1 MPSIINRLA
10 ALALGLAVVANGA
23 PIDWWNQQRIGANCF
38 NEVPRAEWFEAA
50 SSAGIGLVR
59 LTYDKWNGER
69 RDFLLG
75 DAGDYQGL
83 VEADLAELRRVL
95 DIAESNGIK
104 IVLTPLS
111 LPGSRNRQLNGM
123 KRDPRLWTEEK
134 YLRQAADFWADLA
147 ENLAGHSAIA
157 AYNLLN
163 EPHPE
168 WFHGKQSFRGGGFAE
183 WYESVNGTPGD
194 LNRFNRTLTAAI
206 RSADKDTPIVI
217 ESGLYATPW
226 AFEYLEPLD
235 DPAVIYSFHMY
246 EPYDYTTRRINKGR
260 FRYPDKLPPEM
271 PPLDEFFQPVRQWA
285 ERHDI
290 PSNRIFAAEF
300 GCDRQAP
307 GAEQYLAG
315 LVKLFNRE
323 GWHWAFYA
331 YREDVWQGMDYELGT
346 GPPGEAYWKYQ
357 DARTLHRHY
366 GEVYGRNAGNPLWK
380 VLQHEFD
387 ARRKQER

>member
-1 MPSIINRLA
+1 MLSRINRLA
-10 ALALGLAVVANGA
+10 ALLLGIAVAGNCA

-50 SSAGIGLVR
+50 SEAGIGLVR
-59 LTYDKWNGER
+59 LTYDKWTGER

-83 VEADLAELRRVL
+83 VQSDLAELRRVL
-95 DIAESNGIK
+95 DIAEANGIK
-104 IVLTPLS
+104 IVLAPLS
-111 LPGSRNRQLNGM
+111 LPGSRNRQRNGM
-123 KRDPRLWTEEK
+123 KRDPRLWTEEE
-134 YLRQAADFWADLA
+134 YLQQAANFWRDLA
-147 ENLAGHSAIA
+147 KSLAGHPAIA

-168 WFHGKQSFRGGGFAE
+168 WFHGKQSFWDGGFDE
-183 WYESVNGTPGD
+183 WYESVKGTPGD

-206 RSADKDTPIVI
+206 RSADKQTPIIV

-260 FRYPDKLPPEM
+260 FSYPDRLPDQM
-271 PPLDEFFQPVRQWA
+271 PPLDEFFNPVRQWA
-285 ERHDI
+285 ERHNI
-290 PSNRIFAAEF
+290 PPERIFAAEF
-300 GCDRQAP
+300 GCDRQAA
-307 GAEQYLAG
+307 GAERYLAD

-331 YREDVWQGMDYELGT
+331 YREDVWQGMDYELGA
-346 GPPGEAYWKYQ
+346 GPPGAAYWKHSE
-357 DARTLHRHY
+357 AGTLHEHY
-366 GEVYGRNAGNPLWK
+366 GEVYGSRPANLLWSI
-380 VLQHEFD
+380 LRAEFD
-387 ARRKQER
+387 SRR